1 MSNPDVDPDL
11 PRREYLRGLVA
22 AGGTAALAACL
33 DQQESADGQ
42 EIPQG
47 DPAERPRRQHAWN
60 AALGRDGQGNPRR
73 AEHHVLVGLNLATD
87 PDEGDRTT
95 VKEAFRSLESAYGYD
110 ADGLLFTVGYTASYF
125 ETVDTDP
132 PIPAPRALTSLEDPA
147 LDSVDAMVHL
157 ASDTAEVVL
166 EAEEALFGEVSDP
179 NSVEMAATLEGV
191 FERSDLRRTGFVG
204 EGLPAAHAEAVG
216 GVPEEMPDDAPFF
229 MGFRSGF
236 AGSQATEDRVTIE
249 SGPYEGGTT
258 THVESLD
265 LQLETWF
272 EQDSQFQRVAK
283 MFSPRHASEQLV
295 GEMGEKLDTSTG
307 VAAEN
312 VDRDARTE
320 GVVGHA
326 EKAARARDAKGPR
339 LLRRDFNT
347 VDHDRPGVHFL
358 AHQRT
363 VDDFVRTREAMAGE
377 DLAGGGVGQRLNNG
391 ILQYIFVRR
400 RGNYLMPPRD
410 KRALPG
416 V

>member
-1 MSNPDVDPDL
+1 MS
-11 PRREYLRGLVA
+11 
-22 AGGTAALAACL
+22 T
-33 DQQESADGQ
+33 
-42 EIPQG
+42 
-47 DPAERPRRQHAWN
+47 
-60 AALGRDGQGNPRR
+60 
-73 AEHHVLVGLNLATD
+73 
-87 PDEGDRTT
+87 
-95 VKEAFRSLESAYGYD
+95 
-110 ADGLLFTVGYTASYF
+110 
-125 ETVDTDP
+125 
-132 PIPAPRALTSLEDPA
+132 
-147 LDSVDAMVHL
+147 
-157 ASDTAEVVL
+157 
-166 EAEEALFGEVSDP
+166 
-179 NSVEMAATLEGV
+179 
-191 FERSDLRRTGFVG
+191 
-204 EGLPAAHAEAVG
+204 
-216 GVPEEMPDDAPFF
+216 
-229 MGFRSGF
+229 
-236 AGSQATEDRVTIE
+236 
-249 SGPYEGGTT
+249 
-258 THVESLD
+258 
-265 LQLETWF
+265 
-272 EQDSQFQRVAK
+272 
-283 MFSPRHASEQLV
+283 PRHASEQLV

-400 RGNYLMPPRD
+400 RGNYLVPPRD